1 MRMTGRRRS
10 GNIVDRRSIGTGGKL
25 GIGGG
30 IVGVIIVVAITL
42 FSGGG
47 IGDVLGNIMGSGA
60 LSPQYASQS

>member
-1 MRMTGRRRS
+1 MTGRRRS

-42 FSGGG
+42 FSGGRHRRCARQHHG
-47 IGDVLGNIMGSGA
+47 QWRTL
-60 LSPQYASQS
+60 ASVCLTEL